1 MLTPKEFTA
10 KIAQDCE
17 PLYQHQEQ
25 GVKNYFA
32 SNPSKEQMIDYFSR
46 RMVNERMNCVQLSK
60 RVIALSPNSDVEE
73 MFLLSKQAHD
83 EAKHFWF
90 LKDIVEDML
99 GHEVDVDA
107 VIEDLKQKQTANA
120 ENETMR
126 PAELLEKFECSEDPL
141 ALAVYQY
148 VAEGL
153 AHRNWVMQAECAPN
167 ELIRTKY
174 TEIAKDE
181 KFHASIGRN
190 ALEKLLVD
198 QESQDRAAALAA
210 EFIDI
215 LWDMRCIRQHIP
227 QSEMH

>member
-1 MLTPKEFTA
+1 
-10 KIAQDCE
+10 
-17 PLYQHQEQ
+17 
-25 GVKNYFA
+25 
-32 SNPSKEQMIDYFSR
+32 
-46 RMVNERMNCVQLSK
+46 
-60 RVIALSPNSDVEE
+60 

-107 VIEDLKQKQTANA
+107 VVKSLQRKQLADA
-120 ENETMR
+120 ENETIR

-190 ALEKLLVD
+190 ALEKLVVD
-198 QESQDRAAALAA
+198 QETQDRATALAS

-215 LWDMRCIRQHIP
+215 LWDLRCIRQHIP
-227 QSEMH
+227 KSEMH

>member
-1 MLTPKEFTA
+1 MLTPKEFTT

-32 SNPSKEQMIDYFSR
+32 AKPSKEEMIDYFSR

-60 RVIALSPNSDVEE
+60 RVIALSPNSDVEV

-107 VIEDLKQKQTANA
+107 VVKSLQRKQLADA
-120 ENETMR
+120 ENETIR

-190 ALEKLLVD
+190 ALEKLVVD
-198 QESQDRAAALAA
+198 QETQDRATALAS

-215 LWDMRCIRQHIP
+215 LWDLRCIRQHIP
-227 QSEMH
+227 KSEMH

>member
-1 MLTPKEFTA
+1 MLTPKEFTT

-17 PLYQHQEQ
+17 PMYQHQEQ
-25 GVKNYFA
+25 SVKNYFA
-32 SNPSKEQMIDYFSR
+32 ANPSKEEMIGYFSR
-46 RMVNERMNCVQLSK
+46 RMVNERINCVQLSK

-90 LKDIVEDML
+90 LKDIVEDLL

-107 VIEDLKQKQTANA
+107 VLENLRHKQLNDD

-126 PAELLEKFECSEDPL
+126 PAELLEKFECSDDPL

-148 VAEGL
+148 VAEGM

-167 ELIRTKY
+167 DLIRTKY
-174 TEIAKDE
+174 AEIAKDE

-190 ALEKLLVD
+190 ALEKLVID
-198 QESQDRAAALAA
+198 QETQDRAAALVN
-210 EFIDI
+210 EFVDL
-215 LWDMRCIRQHIP
+215 LWDLGCIKQHIP
-227 QSEMH
+227 KSEMH